1 MHPTLNSRRSI
12 AAAAALGLIAWA
24 GGLTAQATPIGGAA
38 SGGASAVQRAEAFL
52 REGRRSDA
60 KMFLG
65 EYLALSPTDGR
76 AWFALGRIHLGD
88 AQRWH
93 RDGHP
98 AEGSGIPVVEFATSA
113 FEQAHQLLADSAS
126 VYLVLAVV
134 ERIAMRIERL
144 GWAEAVQPLRPEEL
158 PLPPVLT
165 ELGRNLMGSCPR
177 GGVLV
182 ANSLVETA
190 AVWGVRLLD
199 DERADLVLIRP
210 DLYAVDAE
218 YRGQMAT
225 AIGADPASGLTEALV
240 RAARRRPVCL
250 TPTTDSITSAA
261 IDWHPSE
268 LVLVAGPI
276 ANGEAPAVLSVHQL
290 ARTGLAGSVWS
301 AAVRDVYELGAR
313 RNRRLCETLFT
324 RPDAQG
330 LPTIAACPR

>member
-1 MHPTLNSRRSI
+1 MHPTLI
-12 AAAAALGLIAWA
+12 APRLLAAAALLTW
-24 GGLTAQATPIGGAA
+24 GGALAAQATPIGGAA
-38 SGGASAVQRAEAFL
+38 ARSATAVQRAEAML
-52 REGRRSDA
+52 REGRRGDA

-76 AWFALGRIHLGD
+76 AWFSLGRIHLGD

-98 AEGSGIPVVEFATSA
+98 IEGSGIPVVEFATSA

-134 ERIAMRIERL
+134 ERTTMRIERL
-144 GWAEAVQPLRPEEL
+144 GWSEAVHALRPEEL

-182 ANSLVETA
+182 TGSLVETA

-199 DERADLVLIRP
+199 EDRSDLVLVRP
-210 DLYAVDAE
+210 DLYEADTE
-218 YRGQMAT
+218 YRGQMAM
-225 AIGADPASGLTEALV
+225 AIGAEPAAGLAEALG
-240 RAARRRPVCL
+240 RAAKRRPVCI
-250 TPTTDSITSAA
+250 TPSTDSITNAA
-261 IDWHPSE
+261 LDWDPNE
-268 LVLVAGPI
+268 LVLVAGPF
-276 ANGEAPAVLSVHQL
+276 ANGEPPVALSVHQL

-301 AAVRDVYELGAR
+301 AAAREVYELGAR

-330 LPTIAACPR
+330 LPTIVACTR